1 MEPRQTGRFQDDA
14 HGASERGT
22 GAAARARPALRIRPR
37 AGLGVA
43 RRPPAVT
50 VGAAADVFFVLS
62 DGRMTTFKYA
72 EHDAPA
78 CQDISGWDHRMKSIV
93 SEALAR
99 HEESKAKEEAL
110 PAQRPHVES
119 GDDDEI
125 QKIVDSLN
133 VSIKI
138 VGCGG
143 GGSNTINRCSEA
155 GVQGAQLCAV
165 NTDAK
170 HLLSV
175 RAPKKI
181 LIGKRLTKGLG
192 AGALPEVGEQAAHE
206 SEEDIREFIRGAH
219 VVFITAG
226 MGGGTGTGSAQ
237 YVARVGKEE
246 GALTVG
252 VVTMPFK
259 SEGRIRMENAEAGLE
274 KLRKF
279 CDTTIVIYNDKLLE
293 LVPRLPINAAFKVA
307 DEILMQSI
315 KGMTEIITK
324 PGLVNLDYADLMTI
338 MKGGGVAMIGIG
350 ESEEERD
357 RIEYAINEALES
369 PLLGEVD
376 LTHARGALVRVV
388 DGPDLTVSEAEKA
401 AEVVGQKI
409 NPQARII
416 WGCSVEDDLDHTVRV
431 LLVITGVKSKS
442 LLGKE
447 VYTGPVRTSAEV
459 DEVR

>member
-1 MEPRQTGRFQDDA
+1 M
-14 HGASERGT
+14 
-22 GAAARARPALRIRPR
+22 RPAS
-37 AGLGVA
+37 V
-43 RRPPAVT
+43 
-50 VGAAADVFFVLS
+50 S
-62 DGRMTTFKYA
+62 M
-72 EHDAPA
+72 
-78 CQDISGWDHRMKSIV
+78 GWDGTMKSLLN
-93 SEALAR
+93 EALAR
-99 HEESKAKEEAL
+99 HQEAEAKEEREAAKAAKT
-110 PAQRPHVES
+110 PEKGKNNDDQEIEKIVES
-119 GDDDEI
+119 I
-125 QKIVDSLN
+125 N

-143 GGSNTINRCSEA
+143 GGSNTVNRCSEA
-155 GVQGAQLCAV
+155 GITGAQLCAV

-175 RAPKKI
+175 HAPKKI

-206 SEEDIREFIRGAH
+206 NEEEIREFLRGSH

-237 YVARVGKEE
+237 YVARIAKEE
-246 GALTVG
+246 GALTMG

-259 SEGRIRMENAEAGLE
+259 SEGRIRMENAEAGVD

-279 CDTTIVIYNDKLLE
+279 TDTAIVIYNDKLLE

-324 PGLVNLDYADLMTI
+324 PGLVNLDYPA
-338 MKGGGVAMIGIG
+338 
-350 ESEEERD
+350 
-357 RIEYAINEALES
+357 
-369 PLLGEVD
+369 
-376 LTHARGALVRVV
+376 
-388 DGPDLTVSEAEKA
+388 
-401 AEVVGQKI
+401 
-409 NPQARII
+409 
-416 WGCSVEDDLDHTVRV
+416 RV

-447 VYTGPVRTSAEV
+447 IYTGPVKTSAEV

>member
-1 MEPRQTGRFQDDA
+1 
-14 HGASERGT
+14 
-22 GAAARARPALRIRPR
+22 
-37 AGLGVA
+37 
-43 RRPPAVT
+43 
-50 VGAAADVFFVLS
+50 
-62 DGRMTTFKYA
+62 
-72 EHDAPA
+72 
-78 CQDISGWDHRMKSIV
+78 MKSLLN
-93 SEALAR
+93 EALAR
-99 HEESKAKEEAL
+99 HQEAEEKEEKEKAAAAKTDADK
-110 PAQRPHVES
+110 PKTADDQDIAKIVES
-119 GDDDEI
+119 I
-125 QKIVDSLN
+125 N

-143 GGSNTINRCSEA
+143 GGSNTIDRCSEA
-155 GVQGAQLCAV
+155 GISGAQLCAV

-175 RAPKKI
+175 HAPKKI

-206 SEEDIREFIRGAH
+206 NEEEIRDFIRGAH

-246 GALTVG
+246 GALTMG

-259 SEGRIRMENAEAGLE
+259 SEGRIRMENAEAGLD

-357 RIEYAINEALES
+357 RVEYAINEALES

-376 LTHARGALVRVV
+376 LSHARGALVRVV
-388 DGPDLTVSEAEKA
+388 GGPDLTVSEAEKA
-401 AEVVGQKI
+401 AEIVGQKI
-409 NPQARII
+409 NPMARII
-416 WGCSVEDDLDHTVRV
+416 WGCSVEDDLQNTVRV

-442 LLGKE
+442 LLGKD
-447 VYTGPVRTSAEV
+447 VYTGAVKLPSSSDV

>member
-1 MEPRQTGRFQDDA
+1 
-14 HGASERGT
+14 
-22 GAAARARPALRIRPR
+22 
-37 AGLGVA
+37 
-43 RRPPAVT
+43 
-50 VGAAADVFFVLS
+50 
-62 DGRMTTFKYA
+62 
-72 EHDAPA
+72 
-78 CQDISGWDHRMKSIV
+78 MKSILN
-93 SEALAR
+93 EALAR
-99 HEESKAKEEAL
+99 HQEEVKEQEKREAQAKAEPKKT
-110 PAQRPHVES
+110 
-119 GDDDEI
+119 DDDAEI
-125 QKIVDSLN
+125 EKIVDSIN

-155 GVQGAQLCAV
+155 GISGAQMAAI

-175 RAPKKI
+175 HAPKKI

-206 SEEDIREFIRGAH
+206 NEEEIRDFIRGAH

-237 YVARVGKEE
+237 YVARVAKDE
-246 GALTVG
+246 GALTMG

-259 SEGRIRMENAEAGLE
+259 SEGKIRMENAEAGLD

-357 RIEYAINEALES
+357 RVEYAINEALES

-388 DGPDLTVSEAEKA
+388 GGPDLTVSEAERA
-401 AEVVGQKI
+401 AEIVGQKI
-409 NPQARII
+409 NPMSRII
-416 WGCSVEDDLDHTVRV
+416 WGCSVDDDLANTIRV

-442 LLGKE
+442 IMGKDI
-447 VYTGPVRTSAEV
+447 YTGPVATSSDV

>member
-1 MEPRQTGRFQDDA
+1 MDSSARQ
-14 HGASERGT
+14 S
-22 GAAARARPALRIRPR
+22 P
-37 AGLGVA
+37 
-43 RRPPAVT
+43 
-50 VGAAADVFFVLS
+50 
-62 DGRMTTFKYA
+62 
-72 EHDAPA
+72 
-78 CQDISGWDHRMKSIV
+78 SGWDGTMKSLLN
-93 SEALAR
+93 EALAR
-99 HEESKAKEEAL
+99 HQEAEAKEERESEKAK
-110 PAQRPHVES
+110 AVEKKKNGDDEEIEKIVES
-119 GDDDEI
+119 I
-125 QKIVDSLN
+125 N

-155 GVQGAQLCAV
+155 G

-175 RAPKKI
+175 HAPKKI

-206 SEEDIREFIRGAH
+206 NEEEIRDFLRGSH

-226 MGGGTGTGSAQ
+226 MGGGTATGSAQ
-237 YVARVGKEE
+237 YVARVAKEE
-246 GALTVG
+246 GALTMG

-259 SEGRIRMENAEAGLE
+259 SEGRIRMENAEAGLD

-279 CDTTIVIYNDKLLE
+279 SDTTIVIYNDKLLE

-357 RIEYAINEALES
+357 RVETAIGEALES

-388 DGPDLTVSEAEKA
+388 GGPDLTVSEAEKA
-401 AEVVGQKI
+401 AEIVGQKI

-416 WGCSVEDDLDHTVRV
+416 WGCSVEDDLQNTVRV

-442 LLGKE
+442 LLGKD
-447 VYTGPVRTSAEV
+447 VYTGLVKTSAEV

>member
-1 MEPRQTGRFQDDA
+1 
-14 HGASERGT
+14 
-22 GAAARARPALRIRPR
+22 
-37 AGLGVA
+37 
-43 RRPPAVT
+43 
-50 VGAAADVFFVLS
+50 
-62 DGRMTTFKYA
+62 
-72 EHDAPA
+72 
-78 CQDISGWDHRMKSIV
+78 MKSLLN
-93 SEALAR
+93 EALAR
-99 HEESKAKEEAL
+99 HQEAVEQEEKEKAAAAAK
-110 PAQRPHVES
+110 PAAAKSADDTDIEKIVES
-119 GDDDEI
+119 I
-125 QKIVDSLN
+125 N

-143 GGSNTINRCSEA
+143 GGSNTIDRCSEA
-155 GVQGAQLCAV
+155 GITGAQLCAI

-175 RAPKKI
+175 HAPKKI

-206 SEEDIREFIRGAH
+206 NEEEIRDYIRGAH

-226 MGGGTGTGSAQ
+226 MGGGTGTGAAQ
-237 YVARVGKEE
+237 YVAHVAKEE
-246 GALTVG
+246 GSLTMG

-259 SEGRIRMENAEAGLE
+259 SEGRIRMENAEAGLD

-350 ESEEERD
+350 ESDEERD
-357 RIEYAINEALES
+357 RVEYAINEALES

-376 LTHARGALVRVV
+376 LTHARGVLVRVV
-388 DGPDLTVSEAEKA
+388 GGPDLTVSEAEKA
-401 AEVVGQKI
+401 AEIVGQKV

-416 WGCSVEDDLDHTVRV
+416 WGCSIEPELQNTCQV

-447 VYTGPVRTSAEV
+447 INTGAVHLGSSSDV